1 MIGLAYIFPKIPQK
15 SAFFSFSC
23 RYVEDGISTC
33 KCWVFSQHLN
43 NYAGNHL
50 LHSYLNTF
58 QKRGHLYLYKDFVK
72 DFFDYQLY
80 CLHMVRVF
88 PSFFF
93 FFFFFIQYM
102 HSRLS
107 SFKVASDTYHT
118 GNLNFGS
125 NK

>member
-1 MIGLAYIFPKIPQK
+1 MMGLAYIFPKIPQK
-15 SAFFSFSC
+15 SAFFSFSR

-50 LHSYLNTF
+50 LQHSKKEDIYIYTKTLSRISLIINFTACIW
-58 QKRGHLYLYKDFVK
+58 LE
-72 DFFDYQLY
+72 FFP
-80 CLHMVRVF
+80 R
-88 PSFFF
+88 FF

-118 GNLNFGS
+118 GNLKFGS